1 MKKILFTGGGSAG
14 HVVPNLAI
22 IEEVKNE
29 ADICYMGTDGLE
41 KNLVAPL
48 KIPYWEISCPKF
60 VRSFSLKNFKIPG
73 GVPPRG
79 KKGRGRPE
87 SLPPRHC
94 IFQGRLCG
102 SARRIRG

>member
-41 KNLVAPL
+41 KKDRKSV
-48 KIPYWEISCPKF
+48 
-60 VRSFSLKNFKIPG
+60 V
-73 GVPPRG
+73 
-79 KKGRGRPE
+79 
-87 SLPPRHC
+87 
-94 IFQGRLCG
+94 
-102 SARRIRG
+102 